1 MAITWFDRC
10 SVLFDMYYIIKA
22 AIPPT
27 VYSVWDSPTILLH
40 PSQLRQLFFQN
51 IWNFMG
57 DGVDGASNESK
68 LGLLPSRATGI
79 VLEIGAGESH
89 VQSLLDAHRA

>member
-1 MAITWFDRC
+1 
-10 SVLFDMYYIIKA
+10 
-22 AIPPT
+22 
-27 VYSVWDSPTILLH
+27 
-40 PSQLRQLFFQN
+40 
-51 IWNFMG
+51 MG